1 MFWLVPVAALV
12 FVSVLFVASLDGWS
26 AWHGPASLAYLVAAL
41 LSGSLLMMLSYIPVA
56 IVLEIMA
63 RRAP

>member
-1 MFWLVPVAALV
+1 MFWLVLVAALV

-41 LSGSLLMMLSYIPVA
+41 LSG
-56 IVLEIMA
+56 
-63 RRAP
+63 